1 MIDPIDFSAV
11 YAAQADIN
19 ETVLRVLQSHQ
30 KTIELM
36 QERINT
42 LEGEQ

>member
-1 MIDPIDFSAV
+1 MIDPSDFSAV
-11 YAAQADIN
+11 YAAQADSN